1 MLATLRYIIWEV
13 IGKHC
18 TLFFCTLRN
27 SFFHQLYISYTIYIC
42 IVWYCYGA
50 LLRTSPMN
58 TYVKVSF
65 WLWSFTFGGLKLVES
80 RPKKWLAPRFILLLS
95 FSYHFSFFVLVDKSY
110 EKQKYYVIVFH
121 FRLACLALQMENI
134 VQKITQLKWWT
145 NQKRSYQ
152 NM

>member
-1 MLATLRYIIWEV
+1 MGSHWQTLHIIFLYSSQL
-13 IGKHC
+13 ILSP
-18 TLFFCTLRN
+18 T
-27 SFFHQLYISYTIYIC
+27 LYIIYIC

-134 VQKITQLKWWT
+134 VQKITQPIFVFGNFVNQNKKWKMGW
-145 NQKRSYQ
+145 KAH
-152 NM
+152 